1 MSARLLPLADHG
13 DVVSALPFV
22 APMALI
28 VIGLLVLV
36 ARDRLAARRSERS
49 AGPSA

>member
-1 MSARLLPLADHG
+1 MATLPPLADHG

-28 VIGLLVLV
+28 VVGLLVLV
-36 ARDRLAARRSERS
+36 ARDRLAARRRDRPP
-49 AGPSA
+49 GPSL